1 MYDLAISPHGDL
13 IMSGNRDLAGVSG
26 VDLVNQRITIRLVS
40 HRGTWFY
47 DTDKTFGSDLYQ
59 TFGKSADSALD
70 VDARVREALRPMS
83 DIDIQDIV
91 WLYDEDTKSL
101 IVKVEY
107 TVSDELDQASLD
119 VPSGVSGATVVIPI
133 IGG

>member
-47 DTDKTFGSDLYQ
+47 DTDK